1 MPSSTHSNKI
11 LSYRYKP
18 PGEKHDQYYEAK
30 IQIRPFDESVIR
42 FVIDQIDNNDK
53 VRISKT
59 TQLKTGVDIYVSSR
73 KFATS
78 LGKKLKTKYKEGKVL
93 VTKTL
98 FSRNRQTSKN
108 IYRVTVLFRLN

>member
-1 MPSSTHSNKI
+1 MPSSTHSNKV
-11 LSYRYKP
+11 LSYKYKP
-18 PGEKHDQYYEAK
+18 PGDKHEQYYEAK
-30 IQIRPFDESVIR
+30 IQIRPFDEQAIR
-42 FVIDQIDNNDK
+42 FVIDQIDNNDR

-73 KFATS
+73 RFATS
-78 LGKKLKTKYKEGKVL
+78 IGKKLKTKFKGGKLL